1 MAEAVLSRC
10 GVCWV
15 LTDPQPQ
22 PGSPSL
28 GPREDGP
35 GLRDAAYFCVL
46 KACTGT
52 TRLVP
57 PAPLQLTGDGL
68 HACV

>member
-1 MAEAVLSRC
+1 MAEAVLSRR

-28 GPREDGP
+28 EPGEDGP
-35 GLRDAAYFCVL
+35 GLWDAAYFRVL
-46 KACTGT
+46 KACTGA
-52 TRLVP
+52 TRP
-57 PAPLQLTGDGL
+57 PSADWGW
-68 HACV
+68 A